1 MVLVSETAAR
11 KLWPGEDPL
20 GKPVSVGQGGFWKDT
35 AHVVG
40 VVGDVRYVTPDSLPV
55 PDVYLSYYQSMRG
68 RMMVYVRTTGDPLA
82 LAGAARQVTHQLNP
96 DAPLYDVR
104 TMASRVADATAA
116 MRFRAFLLALFAAMA
131 LALATMGTYGV
142 ISFAV
147 SQRTREIG
155 VRIALGAKRED
166 VVRLIVRQGVGVA
179 AAGAAIGLAGAL
191 ISTRVLGS
199 LLYDVGTSDPVT
211 YAGIILV
218 LVGAVLAASWVPARR
233 AARIEP
239 TEALRAE

>member
-1 MVLVSETAAR
+1 M
-11 KLWPGEDPL
+11 
-20 GKPVSVGQGGFWKDT
+20 GQGGFWNDT
-35 AHVVG
+35 ARVVG
-40 VVGDVRYVTPDSLPV
+40 VIGDVRYVTLDSLPE
-55 PDVYLSYYQSMRG
+55 PAVYLSYYQSTRG
-68 RMMVYVRTTGDPLA
+68 RMMVFVRTTGDPLA
-82 LAGAARQVTHQLNP
+82 LAAAARQVTHQMNP
-96 DAPLYDVR
+96 DAPLYDLR
-104 TMASRVADATAA
+104 TMDSRISDATAA
-116 MRFRAFLLALFAAMA
+116 MRFRALLLALFAVMA

-155 VRIALGAKRED
+155 VRIALGARRGD

-179 AAGAAIGLAGAL
+179 AAGAALGLAGAL

-199 LLYDVGTSDPVT
+199 LLYGVEPSDPVT
-211 YAGIILV
+211 FIGIVAV
-218 LVGAVLAASWVPARR
+218 LVGAVLIASWVPARR